1 MYKAICQNCN
11 GNGYERIKDA
21 KGKTNVHQCWMCEST
36 GEINGL
42 KLKLMSLFIILTF
55 ASGCSEFALL
65 ASGASIAAS
74 QNAYTRIYSGVDV
87 LTIMSTD
94 KDIKRH
100 VYENVKDL
108 YDKTKY

>member
-1 MYKAICQNCN
+1 MVMDMRGLRMSKVIQ
-11 GNGYERIKDA
+11 IFI
-21 KGKTNVHQCWMCEST
+21 NVGCVNPMARL
-36 GEINGL
+36 NGL
-42 KLKLMSLFIILTF
+42 KLKLISLFIILTF

-87 LTIMSTD
+87 LTIMSTE
-94 KDIKRH
+94 KDIKTH

>member
-1 MYKAICQNCN
+1 MDMRGLKMSKV
-11 GNGYERIKDA
+11 IKIFI
-21 KGKTNVHQCWMCEST
+21 NVGCVSPLEKL
-36 GEINGL
+36 NGL
-42 KLKLMSLFIILTF
+42 KLRLISLFIILTF

>member
-1 MYKAICQNCN
+1 MDMRGLKMLKVRRTSI
-11 GNGYERIKDA
+11 
-21 KGKTNVHQCWMCEST
+21 NVGCVSPLEKL
-36 GEINGL
+36 NGL